1 MSTVSL
7 LEADGITDDVGLE
20 SLPLPPRMQRR
31 SSIWMSTAKLLL
43 SL

>member
-1 MSTVSL
+1 MLIVFP

-20 SLPLPPRMQRR
+20 SLPLPPRIQSR
-31 SSIWMSTAKLLL
+31 SSIWISTAKLLL